1 MYRSLTS
8 LKRMGAAVFAAS
20 LLLVSACQT
29 AGVGGEDVTALPPAP
44 VEETADLP
52 PPPPAPVAVK
62 NKVALLLPLSGANAR
77 VGRSL
82 ANAANMALLD
92 LGGGDIEL
100 KAYDTAANGPERA
113 AELAVADGAKLF
125 LGPLMSANARAI
137 RGYAASRQIPVLSFS
152 NDATAAGGGVYILG
166 YQVDQAV
173 ARVVGFARARGI
185 ERFAAL
191 APSGDYGRRAS
202 DAFLTSVRNAGGRVT
217 AMESY
222 ERERSKL
229 PASVRRLT
237 DYEARAARASQG
249 GTVRADGTVAQV
261 ETRLAPVSFQSL
273 LIADGGAIASEFLVS
288 LDKYG
293 AGPGKVRYLGTE
305 LWNADSRIASAR
317 GLEGSWFASV
327 PDARFNQM
335 ATRYRQ
341 RFGGAPSRLSSLAYD
356 AVLLAQGASKDWEV
370 GGNFPVQ
377 RLADPDGFVG
387 IDGIFRFGTNGVA
400 QRGLEVQQVGN
411 GSTRVVDPAPTSFQ
425 NRRVSML
432 VN

>member
-8 LKRMGAAVFAAS
+8 LKRICAAGFAAS
-20 LLLVSACQT
+20 LLFVSACQT
-29 AGVGGEDVTALPPAP
+29 AGVADQDVAALPPAP
-44 VEETADLP
+44 TEDVSNVP
-52 PPPPAPVAVK
+52 PPPQPVAAQK
-62 NKVALLLPLSGANAR
+62 NQVALLLPLTGANAR

-100 KAYDTAANGPERA
+100 KAYDTAANGVERA
-113 AELAVADGAKLF
+113 AERAVADGAKLF
-125 LGPLMSANARAI
+125 LGPLMSENAKAI
-137 RGYAASRQIPVLSFS
+137 RGFAAAKNIPVLSFS
-152 NDATAAGGGVYILG
+152 NDATAAGGGVYVLG
-166 YQVDQAV
+166 YQVSQSV
-173 ARVVGFARARGI
+173 QRVVSYARGRGI
-185 ERFAAL
+185 DRFAAL
-191 APSGDYGRRAS
+191 APNGDYGRRAS
-202 DAFLTSVRNAGGRVT
+202 DAFLASVRQAGGRVT

-222 ERERSKL
+222 ERQRSKL

-237 DYEARAARASQG
+237 DFEARTARAAQG
-249 GTVRADGTVAQV
+249 GTVRADGTVAPV
-261 ETRLAPVSFQSL
+261 ESRLGPVSFQAL

-288 LDKYG
+288 LDKFG
-293 AGPGKVRYLGTE
+293 AGPGRVRYLGTE
-305 LWNADSRIASAR
+305 LWNADSRVAGAR
-317 GLEGSWFASV
+317 GLKDSWFASV

-335 ATRYRQ
+335 ASRYRQ

-356 AVLLAQGASKDWEV
+356 AVLLAQGVSNDWEV
-370 GGNFPVQ
+370 GGDFPRS

-387 IDGIFRFGTNGVA
+387 IDGIFRFGSDGVA

-411 GSTRVVDPAPTSFQ
+411 GTTRVIDAAPTSFQ